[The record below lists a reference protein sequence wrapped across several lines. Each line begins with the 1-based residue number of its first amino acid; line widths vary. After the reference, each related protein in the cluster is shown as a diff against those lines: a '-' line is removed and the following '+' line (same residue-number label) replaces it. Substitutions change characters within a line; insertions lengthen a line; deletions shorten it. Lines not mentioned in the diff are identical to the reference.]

1 MSRLNGLAGV
11 EKAID
16 FGRLQELKMLPEAD
30 PQQVLAEIM
39 SRTRVHSFEVAKPT
53 PSTISF

>member
-1 MSRLNGLAGV
+1 
-11 EKAID
+11 
-16 FGRLQELKMLPEAD
+16 MLPEAD

-53 PSTISF
+53 LYDIFLRIAGDEARERDDA